1 MKIGRHSVGKRPKC
15 ARPATDPVQ
24 VAAMCVCAAAVHGRH
39 HAQRAHLP
47 LSEPPLLH
55 PAVLDIV
62 ARVDHSLLER
72 LGMEPGGCVPV
83 SAEEMGRLLA
93 LPEVHGGMKR

>member
-1 MKIGRHSVGKRPKC
+1 M
-15 ARPATDPVQ
+15 
-24 VAAMCVCAAAVHGRH
+24 
-39 HAQRAHLP
+39 
-47 LSEPPLLH
+47 
-55 PAVLDIV
+55 LDIV